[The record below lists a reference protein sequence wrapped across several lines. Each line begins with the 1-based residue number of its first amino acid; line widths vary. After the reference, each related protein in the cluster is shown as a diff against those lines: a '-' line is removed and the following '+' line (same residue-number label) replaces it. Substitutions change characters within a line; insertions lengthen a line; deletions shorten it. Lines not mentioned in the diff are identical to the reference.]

1 MGSLS
6 TLARILQFGVFEV
19 DLKACELRKHGLR
32 LKLSEQP
39 FQVLIVLL
47 EKPGE
52 IVTREELR
60 HRLWPGDPFVDFDHG
75 LNNAV
80 MRLRE
85 VLGDASENPRFVETI
100 PRRGYRFIAPVVG
113 LAPSTPSTIT
123 TSDAEPKPAA
133 VPSAEVPSTIVEPP
147 TAGPHPNP
155 SRIRTPKL
163 RTAIQAAA

>member
-19 DLKACELRKHGLR
+19 DLKTCELRKHGLR
-32 LKLSEQP
+32 LKLAEQP
-39 FQVLIVLL
+39 FQVLVVLL

-52 IVTREELR
+52 IVTRDEMR
-60 HRLWPGDPFVDFDHG
+60 NRLWPGDTFVDFDHG

-80 MRLRE
+80 IRLRE

-113 LAPSTPSTIT
+113 LAPSTPSPIT
-123 TSDAEPKPAA
+123 TSGAEPKAAA
-133 VPSAEVPSTIVEPP
+133 VPGADVPSTIVEPP
-147 TAGPHPNP
+147 SAG
-155 SRIRTPKL
+155 
-163 RTAIQAAA
+163 A